1 MFTLI
6 FFIATSIFLVI
17 HAVLMLAFNVEA
29 SFIFGVESLMLTLFG
44 VSYWAKSHGTQ
55 TNSKGV
61 TIDIVNAF
69 AVAVAISAVVG
80 PWISGS
86 EIDDIKNWT
95 YFSVSL
101 LGLIL
106 LGLEAW
112 LHKDKEITRSVN
124 PSETTIIEIN
134 SEKRIIT
141 VIKK

>member
-17 HAVLMLAFNVEA
+17 NAVLMLVFNVEA
-29 SFIFGVESLMLTLFG
+29 SFIFGVESLILTLFG
-44 VSYWAKSHGTQ
+44 VSYWAKNHGTQ
-55 TNSKGV
+55 TNNKGV
-61 TIDIVNAF
+61 TIDIVNAY

-80 PWISGS
+80 PWVSGS
-86 EIDDIKNWT
+86 EKDDVKNWI
-95 YFSVSL
+95 YFSVSI

-112 LHKDKEITRSVN
+112 YFRDKQISRSVK
-124 PSETTIIEIN
+124 PSETTIIETN

>member
-17 HAVLMLAFNVEA
+17 NAALMLAFNVEA
-29 SFIFGVESLMLTLFG
+29 SFIFGVESLILTLFG
-44 VSYWAKSHGTQ
+44 VSYWAKNHGTQ
-55 TNSKGV
+55 TNSKGLK
-61 TIDIVNAF
+61 IDIVNAF

-80 PWISGS
+80 PWVSGS
-86 EIDDIKNWT
+86 EKDDIKNWI

-101 LGLIL
+101 LGLIF

-112 LHKDKEITRSVN
+112 FFRDKEINRSVN
-124 PSETTIIEIN
+124 ISETTIIETN